1 MGSAGDTAEDW
12 PASPYPPRGY
22 GGRADTMPL
31 LSGSRIRWPLLSL
44 GVRAEAPE
52 SWCAFLGNPPIKLL
66 ERGGVPGDEPGP
78 PSGIVLERAMIR
90 ETPTCFAEINRDGA

>member
-22 GGRADTMPL
+22 GGRADTMPF

-66 ERGGVPGDEPGP
+66 ERGACQVTSQGRLPV
-78 PSGIVLERAMIR
+78 SCSNAR
-90 ETPTCFAEINRDGA
+90 